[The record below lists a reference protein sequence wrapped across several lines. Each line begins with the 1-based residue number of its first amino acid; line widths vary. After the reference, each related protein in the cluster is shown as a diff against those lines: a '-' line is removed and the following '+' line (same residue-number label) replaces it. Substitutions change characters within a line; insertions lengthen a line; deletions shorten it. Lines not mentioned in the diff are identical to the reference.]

1 MGLVVFFFSRCVVQ
15 PADQPGHEIP
25 AKMSFDSHGFLL
37 KWSLENMIFAVLP
50 VPGLLNWNRFLS
62 SRFPFNLKQTMRTTC
77 LFVCMFPSRLLLFL
91 PSWTPFDVKLFL
103 DKILHQLC
111 YMVYPDI
118 DWIFNIP
125 GGAYFQTALLPGNLT
140 ARPPENRSSWKEG
153 SLPTIIFNGVK
164 LQRCIFCVYSHEIYL
179 GWLSCTAG
187 ASP

>member
-1 MGLVVFFFSRCVVQ
+1 MQSTIRAQAWHPMGLVVFFFSRCVVQ

-125 GGAYFQTALLPGNLT
+125 GGAYGLT
-140 ARPPENRSSWKEG
+140 SWK
-153 SLPTIIFNGVK
+153 FN
-164 LQRCIFCVYSHEIYL
+164 S
-179 GWLSCTAG
+179 
-187 ASP
+187 SPPWK